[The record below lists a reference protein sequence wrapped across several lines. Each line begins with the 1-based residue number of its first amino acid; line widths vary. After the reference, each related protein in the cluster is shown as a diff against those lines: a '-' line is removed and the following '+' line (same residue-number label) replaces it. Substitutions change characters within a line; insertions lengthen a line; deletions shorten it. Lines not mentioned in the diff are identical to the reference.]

1 MSQFWVINRRS
12 GKKYVFIAVIAF
24 CTACILL
31 MDRPFLA
38 VFSGDNDA
46 GAFSSADIEE
56 TIASLTFNVSWGEE
70 NVEPIL
76 DILQEKDV
84 TATFFVS
91 GVWSE
96 RHVEL
101 LQRMVEE
108 GHEVGNY
115 GYYFKPYPDQEPED
129 IRRDMMQS
137 HDVISEATDASPI
150 FFRPPAGIFNQ
161 EVLDAADNMGYSVIH
176 WATDGADWQ
185 NPGIDEIVTNISDEL
200 SPGDVIMLDASDSAK
215 QTVEALPLVI
225 DHLRDD
231 HYELV
236 SLQMLI
242 SEAEAEYEA
251 L

>member
-108 GHEVGNY
+108 GHEVGTMVTTSNHIQT
-115 GYYFKPYPDQEPED
+115 KNL
-129 IRRDMMQS
+129 R
-137 HDVISEATDASPI
+137 I
-150 FFRPPAGIFNQ
+150 F
-161 EVLDAADNMGYSVIH
+161 EE
-176 WATDGADWQ
+176 T
-185 NPGIDEIVTNISDEL
+185 
-200 SPGDVIMLDASDSAK
+200 
-215 QTVEALPLVI
+215 
-225 DHLRDD
+225 
-231 HYELV
+231 
-236 SLQMLI
+236 
-242 SEAEAEYEA
+242 
-251 L
+251 